1 MDRLDHDMMSLLERI
16 SKVANQSSMPDF
28 AVGGFVRDLFLNVSN
43 KDIDIVVEGDG
54 ILFASL
60 LAEEFGGQ
68 VKAHE
73 KFGTAV
79 VLFPSGDKI
88 DVAMTRFEHYD
99 HPAALPTVEQ
109 GSIKSDLYRRDF
121 TINSLAVKLNEE
133 DAFCLLDFLDGER
146 DIKNKAIIIITSD
159 RGFAGSFNSSVIR
172 LAEKEIEKFG
182 KDKVQLFCL
191 GKKASEYFS
200 KRDYNVVQS
209 FYDFWKDMTFDN
221 ASDISETFIT
231 AFNSSAVDEVHVI
244 YNRFR
249 TLASQDL
256 MMEKVLP
263 IDFTE
268 DYNVKNYNYDYEPNQ
283 ERIVESLLPKH
294 LKVQMWQQML
304 ESYSSEEAAR
314 MIAMDNATENAK
326 EIIKELKL
334 EFNKARQAAI
344 TTEMLEIV
352 GGAEALVD

>member
-1 MDRLDHDMMSLLERI
+1 MANLKNLSERI
-16 SKVANQSSMPDF
+16 KSVTSIQQVTKAMKMVAAAKVKKAQDKMEVSRPYARNTQELICRILPQISSTDISL
-28 AVGGFVRDLFLNVSN
+28 VEKRNVSN
-43 KDIDIVVEGDG
+43 VGMIIV
-54 ILFASL
+54 
-60 LAEEFGGQ
+60 
-68 VKAHE
+68 
-73 KFGTAV
+73 
-79 VLFPSGDKI
+79 
-88 DVAMTRFEHYD
+88 
-99 HPAALPTVEQ
+99 
-109 GSIKSDLYRRDF
+109 
-121 TINSLAVKLNEE
+121 
-133 DAFCLLDFLDGER
+133 
-146 DIKNKAIIIITSD
+146 TSD

-172 LAEKEIEKFG
+172 LAEKEIEKIG

-200 KRDYNVVQS
+200 KRDYNVKET
-209 FYDFWKDMTFDN
+209 FFDFWKDMSYDT
-221 ASDISETFIT
+221 ASDISKTFIS
-231 AFNSSAVDEVHVI
+231 AFENQDIDEVRVI

-256 MMEKVLP
+256 IMEKVLP
-263 IDFTE
+263 VDFSV
-268 DYNVKNYNYDYEPNQ
+268 DYNITNYNYDYEPGQ
-283 ERIVESLLPKH
+283 KEIVSILIPKH
-294 LKVQMWQQML
+294 INVQMWQQLL

>member
-1 MDRLDHDMMSLLERI
+1 MANLKSLQERI
-16 SKVANQSSMPDF
+16 KSVSSIQQVTKAMKMVAAAKVKKAQDKMEISRPYSKNTQDMICRILPQ
-28 AVGGFVRDLFLNVSN
+28 VSN
-43 KDIDIVVEGDG
+43 DNIALVSKRKV
-54 ILFASL
+54 S
-60 LAEEFGGQ
+60 
-68 VKAHE
+68 K
-73 KFGTAV
+73 TA
-79 VLFPSGDKI
+79 L
-88 DVAMTRFEHYD
+88 
-99 HPAALPTVEQ
+99 
-109 GSIKSDLYRRDF
+109 
-121 TINSLAVKLNEE
+121 
-133 DAFCLLDFLDGER
+133 
-146 DIKNKAIIIITSD
+146 IIITSD

-172 LAEKEIEKFG
+172 LAEKEIEKLG

-191 GKKASEYFS
+191 GKKSSEYFS
-200 KRDYNVVQS
+200 KRNHNVVQS
-209 FYDFWKDMTFDN
+209 FYDFWKDMTFDT
-221 ASDISETFIT
+221 ASDIAETFI
-231 AFNSSAVDEVHVI
+231 ASFKNHEVDEVNVI
-244 YNRFR
+244 YNRFK

-256 MMEKVLP
+256 LMEKVLP

-268 DYNVKNYNYDYEPNQ
+268 DYNPKNYNYDYEPNK
-283 ERIVESLLPKH
+283 ESIVKSLLPKH

>member
-1 MDRLDHDMMSLLERI
+1 MANLKNLSERI
-16 SKVANQSSMPDF
+16 KSVTSIQQVTKAMKMVAAAKVKKAQDKMEISRPYARNTQELICRILPQISSTDISL
-28 AVGGFVRDLFLNVSN
+28 VEKRNVN
-43 KDIDIVVEGDG
+43 NIGMIIV
-54 ILFASL
+54 
-60 LAEEFGGQ
+60 
-68 VKAHE
+68 
-73 KFGTAV
+73 
-79 VLFPSGDKI
+79 
-88 DVAMTRFEHYD
+88 
-99 HPAALPTVEQ
+99 
-109 GSIKSDLYRRDF
+109 
-121 TINSLAVKLNEE
+121 
-133 DAFCLLDFLDGER
+133 
-146 DIKNKAIIIITSD
+146 TSD

-172 LAEKEIEKFG
+172 LAEKEIEKIG

-200 KRDYNVVQS
+200 KRDYNVKET
-209 FYDFWKDMTFDN
+209 FFDFWKDMSYDT
-221 ASDISETFIT
+221 ASDISKTFIS
-231 AFNSSAVDEVHVI
+231 AFENQDIDEVRVI

-256 MMEKVLP
+256 IMEKVLP
-263 IDFTE
+263 VDFSV
-268 DYNVKNYNYDYEPNQ
+268 DYNITNYNYDYEPGQ
-283 ERIVESLLPKH
+283 KEIVSTLIPKH
-294 LKVQMWQQML
+294 INVQMWQQLL

>member
-1 MDRLDHDMMSLLERI
+1 MANLKNLSERI
-16 SKVANQSSMPDF
+16 KSVTSIQQVTKAMKMVAAAKVKKAQDKMEISRPYARNTQELICRILPQISSTDISL
-28 AVGGFVRDLFLNVSN
+28 VEKRNVN
-43 KDIDIVVEGDG
+43 NIGMIIV
-54 ILFASL
+54 
-60 LAEEFGGQ
+60 
-68 VKAHE
+68 
-73 KFGTAV
+73 
-79 VLFPSGDKI
+79 
-88 DVAMTRFEHYD
+88 
-99 HPAALPTVEQ
+99 
-109 GSIKSDLYRRDF
+109 
-121 TINSLAVKLNEE
+121 
-133 DAFCLLDFLDGER
+133 
-146 DIKNKAIIIITSD
+146 TSD

-172 LAEKEIEKFG
+172 LAEKEIEKIG

-200 KRDYNVVQS
+200 KRDYNVKET
-209 FYDFWKDMTFDN
+209 FFDFWKDMSYDT
-221 ASDISETFIT
+221 ASDISKTFIS
-231 AFNSSAVDEVHVI
+231 AFENQDIDEVLVI

-256 MMEKVLP
+256 IMEKVLP
-263 IDFTE
+263 VDFSV
-268 DYNVKNYNYDYEPNQ
+268 DYNITNYNYDYEPGQ
-283 ERIVESLLPKH
+283 KEIVSTLIPKH
-294 LKVQMWQQML
+294 INVQMWQQLL

>member
-1 MDRLDHDMMSLLERI
+1 MANLKNLQERI
-16 SKVANQSSMPDF
+16 KSVSSIQQVTKAMKMVAAAKVKKAQEKMEISRPYSRNTQDLICRILPQVSSANIPL
-28 AVGGFVRDLFLNVSN
+28 VRTRD
-43 KDIDIVVEGDG
+43 
-54 ILFASL
+54 
-60 LAEEFGGQ
+60 
-68 VKAHE
+68 VKN
-73 KFGTAV
+73 
-79 VLFPSGDKI
+79 
-88 DVAMTRFEHYD
+88 R
-99 HPAALPTVEQ
+99 
-109 GSIKSDLYRRDF
+109 
-121 TINSLAVKLNEE
+121 
-133 DAFCLLDFLDGER
+133 
-146 DIKNKAIIIITSD
+146 AIIVITSD

-182 KDKVQLFCL
+182 KDKVQVFCL

-200 KRDYNVVQS
+200 KRNYNVVQS
-209 FYDFWKDMTFDN
+209 FYDFWKDMTFDT
-221 ASDISETFIT
+221 ASNISEAFIT
-231 AFNSSAVDEVHVI
+231 AFNNLEVDEVHVI

-352 GGAEALVD
+352 GGSEALVD

>member
-1 MDRLDHDMMSLLERI
+1 MANLKSLQERI
-16 SKVANQSSMPDF
+16 KSVSSIQQVTKAMKMVAAAKVKKAQDKMEISRPYSKNTQDMICRILPQ
-28 AVGGFVRDLFLNVSN
+28 VSN
-43 KDIDIVVEGDG
+43 DNIALVSKRKV
-54 ILFASL
+54 S
-60 LAEEFGGQ
+60 
-68 VKAHE
+68 K
-73 KFGTAV
+73 TA
-79 VLFPSGDKI
+79 L
-88 DVAMTRFEHYD
+88 
-99 HPAALPTVEQ
+99 
-109 GSIKSDLYRRDF
+109 
-121 TINSLAVKLNEE
+121 
-133 DAFCLLDFLDGER
+133 
-146 DIKNKAIIIITSD
+146 IIITSD

-172 LAEKEIEKFG
+172 LAEKEIEKLG

-191 GKKASEYFS
+191 GKKSSEYFT
-200 KRDYNVVQS
+200 KRNYNVVQS
-209 FYDFWKDMTFDN
+209 FYDFWKDMTFDT
-221 ASDISETFIT
+221 ASDIAETFIA
-231 AFNSSAVDEVHVI
+231 AFKNHEVDEVNVI
-244 YNRFR
+244 YNRFK

-268 DYNVKNYNYDYEPNQ
+268 DYNPKDYNYDYEPNK
-283 ERIVESLLPKH
+283 ESIVKSLLPKH

>member
-1 MDRLDHDMMSLLERI
+1 MANLKNLQERI
-16 SKVANQSSMPDF
+16 KSVSSIQQVTKAMKMVAAAKVKKAQEKMEISRPYSRNTQDLICRILPQVSAANIPL
-28 AVGGFVRDLFLNVSN
+28 VGNR
-43 KDIDIVVEGDG
+43 
-54 ILFASL
+54 
-60 LAEEFGGQ
+60 
-68 VKAHE
+68 
-73 KFGTAV
+73 
-79 VLFPSGDKI
+79 
-88 DVAMTRFEHYD
+88 
-99 HPAALPTVEQ
+99 
-109 GSIKSDLYRRDF
+109 
-121 TINSLAVKLNEE
+121 AVKN
-133 DAFCLLDFLDGER
+133 R
-146 DIKNKAIIIITSD
+146 AIIVITSD

-182 KDKVQLFCL
+182 KDKVQVFCL

-209 FYDFWKDMTFDN
+209 FYDFWKDMTFDT
-221 ASDISETFIT
+221 ASDIAETFIT
-231 AFNSSAVDEVHVI
+231 AFNNLEIDEVHVI
-244 YNRFR
+244 YNRFK

-256 MMEKVLP
+256 MIEKVLP

-352 GGAEALVD
+352 GGSEALVD

>member
-1 MDRLDHDMMSLLERI
+1 MANLKSLQERI
-16 SKVANQSSMPDF
+16 KSVSSIQQVTKAMKMVAAAKVKKAQDKMEISRPYSKNTQDMICRILPQ
-28 AVGGFVRDLFLNVSN
+28 VSN
-43 KDIDIVVEGDG
+43 DNIVLVGKRKV
-54 ILFASL
+54 S
-60 LAEEFGGQ
+60 
-68 VKAHE
+68 K
-73 KFGTAV
+73 TA
-79 VLFPSGDKI
+79 L
-88 DVAMTRFEHYD
+88 
-99 HPAALPTVEQ
+99 
-109 GSIKSDLYRRDF
+109 
-121 TINSLAVKLNEE
+121 
-133 DAFCLLDFLDGER
+133 
-146 DIKNKAIIIITSD
+146 IIITSD

-172 LAEKEIEKFG
+172 LAEKEIERLG

-191 GKKASEYFS
+191 GKKSSEYFS
-200 KRDYNVVQS
+200 KRNYNVVQS
-209 FYDFWKDMTFDN
+209 FYDFWKDMTFDT
-221 ASDISETFIT
+221 ASDIAETFIS
-231 AFNSSAVDEVHVI
+231 AFKNHEVDEVNVI
-244 YNRFR
+244 YNRFK

-268 DYNVKNYNYDYEPNQ
+268 DYNPKDYNYDYEPNK
-283 ERIVESLLPKH
+283 ESIVKSLLPKH

>member
-1 MDRLDHDMMSLLERI
+1 MANLKNLQERI
-16 SKVANQSSMPDF
+16 KSVSSIQQVTKAMKMVAAAKVKKAQEKMEISRPYSRNTQDLICRILPQVSSTNIPL
-28 AVGGFVRDLFLNVSN
+28 VRKRD
-43 KDIDIVVEGDG
+43 
-54 ILFASL
+54 
-60 LAEEFGGQ
+60 
-68 VKAHE
+68 VKN
-73 KFGTAV
+73 
-79 VLFPSGDKI
+79 
-88 DVAMTRFEHYD
+88 R
-99 HPAALPTVEQ
+99 
-109 GSIKSDLYRRDF
+109 
-121 TINSLAVKLNEE
+121 
-133 DAFCLLDFLDGER
+133 
-146 DIKNKAIIIITSD
+146 AIIVITSD

-182 KDKVQLFCL
+182 KDKVQVFCL

-209 FYDFWKDMTFDN
+209 FYDFWKDMTFDT
-221 ASDISETFIT
+221 ASEISETFIG
-231 AFNSSAVDEVHVI
+231 AFNNLKVDEVYVI

-256 MMEKVLP
+256 MIEKVLP

-334 EFNKARQAAI
+334 EFNKARQEAI

-352 GGAEALVD
+352 SGSEALVD

>member
-1 MDRLDHDMMSLLERI
+1 MANLKNLSERI
-16 SKVANQSSMPDF
+16 KSVTSIQQVTKAMKMVAAAKVKKAQDKMEISRPYARNTQELICRILPQISSTDISL
-28 AVGGFVRDLFLNVSN
+28 VEKRNVN
-43 KDIDIVVEGDG
+43 NIGMIIV
-54 ILFASL
+54 
-60 LAEEFGGQ
+60 
-68 VKAHE
+68 
-73 KFGTAV
+73 
-79 VLFPSGDKI
+79 
-88 DVAMTRFEHYD
+88 
-99 HPAALPTVEQ
+99 
-109 GSIKSDLYRRDF
+109 
-121 TINSLAVKLNEE
+121 
-133 DAFCLLDFLDGER
+133 
-146 DIKNKAIIIITSD
+146 TSD

-172 LAEKEIEKFG
+172 LAEKEIEKIG

-200 KRDYNVVQS
+200 KRDYNVKET
-209 FYDFWKDMTFDN
+209 FFDFWKEMSYDT
-221 ASDISETFIT
+221 ASDISKTFIS
-231 AFNSSAVDEVHVI
+231 AFENQDIDEVHVI

-256 MMEKVLP
+256 IIEKVLP
-263 IDFTE
+263 VDFSI
-268 DYNVKNYNYDYEPNQ
+268 DYNITNYNYDYEPGQ
-283 ERIVESLLPKH
+283 KEIVSTLIPKH
-294 LKVQMWQQML
+294 INVQMWQQLL

>member
-1 MDRLDHDMMSLLERI
+1 MANLKSLQERI
-16 SKVANQSSMPDF
+16 KSVSSIQQVTKAMKMVAAAKVKKAQDKMEISRPYSKNTQDMICRILPQ
-28 AVGGFVRDLFLNVSN
+28 VSN
-43 KDIDIVVEGDG
+43 DNIVLVGKRKV
-54 ILFASL
+54 S
-60 LAEEFGGQ
+60 
-68 VKAHE
+68 K
-73 KFGTAV
+73 TA
-79 VLFPSGDKI
+79 L
-88 DVAMTRFEHYD
+88 
-99 HPAALPTVEQ
+99 
-109 GSIKSDLYRRDF
+109 
-121 TINSLAVKLNEE
+121 
-133 DAFCLLDFLDGER
+133 
-146 DIKNKAIIIITSD
+146 IIITSD

-172 LAEKEIEKFG
+172 LAEKEIERLG

-191 GKKASEYFS
+191 GKKSSEYFS
-200 KRDYNVVQS
+200 KRNYNVVQS
-209 FYDFWKDMTFDN
+209 FYDFWKDMTFDT
-221 ASDISETFIT
+221 ASDIAETFIA
-231 AFNSSAVDEVHVI
+231 AFKNHEVDEVNVI
-244 YNRFR
+244 YNRFK

-268 DYNVKNYNYDYEPNQ
+268 DYNPKDYNYDYEPNK
-283 ERIVESLLPKH
+283 ESIVKSLLPKH

>member
-1 MDRLDHDMMSLLERI
+1 MANLKNLSERI
-16 SKVANQSSMPDF
+16 KSVTSIQQVTKAMKMVAAAKVKKAQDKMEISRPYARNTQELICRILPQISSTDISL
-28 AVGGFVRDLFLNVSN
+28 VEKRNVN
-43 KDIDIVVEGDG
+43 NIGMIIV
-54 ILFASL
+54 
-60 LAEEFGGQ
+60 
-68 VKAHE
+68 
-73 KFGTAV
+73 
-79 VLFPSGDKI
+79 
-88 DVAMTRFEHYD
+88 
-99 HPAALPTVEQ
+99 
-109 GSIKSDLYRRDF
+109 
-121 TINSLAVKLNEE
+121 
-133 DAFCLLDFLDGER
+133 
-146 DIKNKAIIIITSD
+146 TSD

-172 LAEKEIEKFG
+172 LAEKEIEKIG

-200 KRDYNVVQS
+200 KRDYNVKET
-209 FYDFWKDMTFDN
+209 FFDFWKDMSYDT
-221 ASDISETFIT
+221 ASDISKTFIS
-231 AFNSSAVDEVHVI
+231 AFENQDIDEVRVI

-256 MMEKVLP
+256 IMEKVLP
-263 IDFTE
+263 VDFSV
-268 DYNVKNYNYDYEPNQ
+268 DYSITNYNYDYEPGQ
-283 ERIVESLLPKH
+283 KEIVSTLIPKH
-294 LKVQMWQQML
+294 INVQMWQQLL

>member
-1 MDRLDHDMMSLLERI
+1 MANLKNLQERI
-16 SKVANQSSMPDF
+16 KSVSSIQQVTKAMKMVAAAKVKKAQEKMEISRPYSRNTQDLICRILPQVSAANIPL
-28 AVGGFVRDLFLNVSN
+28 VGNR
-43 KDIDIVVEGDG
+43 
-54 ILFASL
+54 
-60 LAEEFGGQ
+60 
-68 VKAHE
+68 
-73 KFGTAV
+73 
-79 VLFPSGDKI
+79 
-88 DVAMTRFEHYD
+88 
-99 HPAALPTVEQ
+99 
-109 GSIKSDLYRRDF
+109 
-121 TINSLAVKLNEE
+121 AVKN
-133 DAFCLLDFLDGER
+133 R
-146 DIKNKAIIIITSD
+146 AIIVITSD

-182 KDKVQLFCL
+182 KDKVQVFCL

-209 FYDFWKDMTFDN
+209 FYDFWKDMTFDT
-221 ASDISETFIT
+221 ASDIAETFII
-231 AFNSSAVDEVHVI
+231 AFNNLEIDEVHVI
-244 YNRFR
+244 YNRFK

-256 MMEKVLP
+256 MIEKVLP

-352 GGAEALVD
+352 GGSEALVD

>member
-1 MDRLDHDMMSLLERI
+1 MANLKSLQERI
-16 SKVANQSSMPDF
+16 KSVSSIQQVTKAMKMVAAAKVKKAQDKMEISRPYSKNTQEMICRILPQ
-28 AVGGFVRDLFLNVSN
+28 VSN
-43 KDIDIVVEGDG
+43 DNITLVNKRKV
-54 ILFASL
+54 S
-60 LAEEFGGQ
+60 
-68 VKAHE
+68 K
-73 KFGTAV
+73 TA
-79 VLFPSGDKI
+79 L
-88 DVAMTRFEHYD
+88 
-99 HPAALPTVEQ
+99 
-109 GSIKSDLYRRDF
+109 
-121 TINSLAVKLNEE
+121 
-133 DAFCLLDFLDGER
+133 
-146 DIKNKAIIIITSD
+146 IIITSD

-172 LAEKEIEKFG
+172 LAEKEIERLG

-191 GKKASEYFS
+191 GKKSSEYFS
-200 KRDYNVVQS
+200 KRNYNVVQS
-209 FYDFWKDMTFDN
+209 FYDFWKDMTFDT
-221 ASDISETFIT
+221 ASDIAETFIA
-231 AFNSSAVDEVHVI
+231 AFKNHEVDEVNVI
-244 YNRFR
+244 YNRFK

-268 DYNVKNYNYDYEPNQ
+268 DYNPKDYNYDYEPNK
-283 ERIVESLLPKH
+283 ESIVKSLLPKH

>member
-1 MDRLDHDMMSLLERI
+1 MANLKSLQERI
-16 SKVANQSSMPDF
+16 KSVSSIQQVTKAMKMVAAAKVKKAQDKMEISRPYSKNTQDMICRILPQ
-28 AVGGFVRDLFLNVSN
+28 VSN
-43 KDIDIVVEGDG
+43 DNIALVSKRKV
-54 ILFASL
+54 S
-60 LAEEFGGQ
+60 
-68 VKAHE
+68 K
-73 KFGTAV
+73 TA
-79 VLFPSGDKI
+79 L
-88 DVAMTRFEHYD
+88 
-99 HPAALPTVEQ
+99 
-109 GSIKSDLYRRDF
+109 
-121 TINSLAVKLNEE
+121 
-133 DAFCLLDFLDGER
+133 
-146 DIKNKAIIIITSD
+146 IIITSD

-172 LAEKEIEKFG
+172 LAEKEIEKLG

-191 GKKASEYFS
+191 GKKSSEYFS
-200 KRDYNVVQS
+200 KRNHNVVQS
-209 FYDFWKDMTFDN
+209 FYDFWKDMTFDT
-221 ASDISETFIT
+221 ASDIAETFIA
-231 AFNSSAVDEVHVI
+231 AFKNHEVDEVNVI
-244 YNRFR
+244 YNRFK

-256 MMEKVLP
+256 KMEKVLP

-268 DYNVKNYNYDYEPNQ
+268 NYNPKDYNYDYEPNK
-283 ERIVESLLPKH
+283 ESIVKSLLPKH